1 METKEIGVSGMTCGS
16 CARRVETF
24 IKNWPGVQ
32 DVVVNLAKKSA
43 TVTYDKSLTGVDAI
57 KKLVK
62 ESGYEPYDIA

>member
-1 METKEIGVSGMTCGS
+1 METKEVGVAGMTCGS

-32 DVVVNLAKKSA
+32 AVAVNLAKKSA
-43 TVTYDKSLTGVDAI
+43 TVTYDESMTGVDAI
-57 KKLVK
+57 KRLVK

>member
-1 METKEIGVSGMTCGS
+1 METKEIGVAGVTCGS

-32 DVVVNLAKKSA
+32 AVAVSLAKKSA
-43 TVTYDKSLTGVDAI
+43 TITYDGSLTGVDAL